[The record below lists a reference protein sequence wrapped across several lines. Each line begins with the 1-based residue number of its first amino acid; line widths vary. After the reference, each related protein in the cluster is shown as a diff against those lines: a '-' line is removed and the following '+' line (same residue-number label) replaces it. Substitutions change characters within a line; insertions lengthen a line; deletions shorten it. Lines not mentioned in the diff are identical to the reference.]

1 MKNWFSKNL
10 KNIIIG
16 AFVVPI
22 LLVAFVSISHV
33 TSFYGISN
41 PITWA
46 IYLSVGIEIAA
57 LSALAAVSV
66 NMGRFVYL
74 PFFIVTLIQMLGNIF
89 FSFTFI
95 DETSQTFQDWI
106 SMVGG
111 LFENMGVEKTDLNT
125 HKTILSF
132 LTGGLLPII
141 SLTFAHM
148 LVKFSEKENKEPEKE
163 IISVEEASI
172 KIARDNYKEMVN
184 NKWTPSQEEIETL
197 EKVLNKTYNGPVEK
211 TNEASPYTPTEKDL
225 TDLQNILSKYLNNDD
240 ANVEESIVSDKM
252 VKEFIETDNEIL
264 DLIEEPKI
272 DEIVSEIK
280 EVFEEVKTEE
290 ISEIE
295 EVKNEEIIETE
306 IPTQENIED
315 KKKTDDIIETE
326 KNDDYKVL
334 SYSKRNG

>member
-1 MKNWFSKNL
+1 MKNWFSRNL

-41 PITWA
+41 PISWA

-74 PFFIVTLIQMLGNIF
+74 PFFVVTLIQMLGNIF

-95 DETSQTFQDWI
+95 DESSQTFQDWI
-106 SMVGG
+106 NMVGG
-111 LFENMGVEKTDLNT
+111 LFENMGVDKNDLNT

-148 LVKFSEKENKEPEKE
+148 LVKFSENQKNEESEKVNLEEKPVIVDLPEL
-163 IISVEEASI
+163 
-172 KIARDNYKEMVN
+172 IAK
-184 NKWTPSQEEIETL
+184 KQEEDENL
-197 EKVLNKTYNGPVEK
+197 K
-211 TNEASPYTPTEKDL
+211 YTPTKEDLDKLEQILKRYSGPEEKINDSRPVVL
-225 TDLQNILSKYLNNDD
+225 NDEQLKELEIILNKKQDKLN
-240 ANVEESIVSDKM
+240 
-252 VKEFIETDNEIL
+252 
-264 DLIEEPKI
+264 
-272 DEIVSEIK
+272 
-280 EVFEEVKTEE
+280 EEVKTDNTDETIESNIVENVEE
-290 ISEIE
+290 TISEPQPEPVNEVLNIE
-295 EVKNEEIIETE
+295 NRN
-306 IPTQENIED
+306 PYENED
-315 KKKTDDIIETE
+315 KKKIDDETKE
-326 KNDDYKVL
+326 VSDYKILNYTKNV
-334 SYSKRNG
+334 

>member
-211 TNEASPYTPTEKDL
+211 TNDVTPYTPTEKDL
-225 TDLQNILSKYLNNDD
+225 TDLQNILSKYLNNDE

>member
-211 TNEASPYTPTEKDL
+211 TNEVSPYIPTEKDL
-225 TDLQNILSKYLNNDD
+225 TDLQNILSKYLNNDE

-315 KKKTDDIIETE
+315 KKKTDDITETE

>member
-1 MKNWFSKNL
+1 MKNWINENL
-10 KNIIIG
+10 RKIIIG

-33 TSFYGISN
+33 TSFYGLSN
-41 PITWA
+41 PFTWS

-95 DETSQTFQDWI
+95 DETSQSFQDWI
-106 SMVGG
+106 SMIGG

-148 LVKFSEKENKEPEKE
+148 LVKFSENEKNTDNSEKIENPVVVDLPELMSQKRKEDEK
-163 IISVEEASI
+163 I
-172 KIARDNYKEMVN
+172 KY
-184 NKWTPSQEEIETL
+184 TPTQEQLDLL
-197 EKVLNKTYNGPVEK
+197 EKVLTQKYKGPEQI
-211 TNEASPYTPTEKDL
+211 TPTDEPYNPNEEELMK
-225 TDLQNILSKYLNNDD
+225 LQDILGLKEDVQESKLKFNIEDEVTETPQE
-240 ANVEESIVSDKM
+240 NVVDEI
-252 VKEFIETDNEIL
+252 NEIL
-264 DLIEEPKI
+264 PEP
-272 DEIVSEIK
+272 EPFV
-280 EVFEEVKTEE
+280 
-290 ISEIE
+290 
-295 EVKNEEIIETE
+295 EIIEPISE
-306 IPTQENIED
+306 PQNIIQEEPQVIED
-315 KKKTDDIIETE
+315 KKKSNPDTE
-326 KNDDYKVL
+326 EISDYKVL
-334 SYSKRNG
+334 TYYNRND

>member
-197 EKVLNKTYNGPVEK
+197 EKVLNKTYNGPIEK
-211 TNEASPYTPTEKDL
+211 TNEVSPYTPTEKDL
-225 TDLQNILSKYLNNDD
+225 TDLQNILSKYLNNDE